1 MHVEQSFLPRAI
13 CSSPILQFC
22 HLLSVTGP
30 GFWQQQESRV
40 GTIFGECWRP
50 YCVYVKGPC
59 DTEPQ
64 MPESPT
70 PDIRIIPDGP
80 EFDYERL
87 AIDLIRRLSPSGASV
102 CDPFMDKGAVG
113 RAALKTGRTYIGIE
127 KETMPFLLR
136 PISLEVSGF
145 DTATS
150 SIPHLASE
158 MRSVSHA

>member
-1 MHVEQSFLPRAI
+1 
-13 CSSPILQFC
+13 
-22 HLLSVTGP
+22 
-30 GFWQQQESRV
+30 
-40 GTIFGECWRP
+40 
-50 YCVYVKGPC
+50 
-59 DTEPQ
+59 